1 MSTVSKRTAE
11 WAGLAGE
18 VLAALLGVLLIFLG
32 WEELGWILAVIGVLG
47 FVATSVRMWRGRSR
61 PAPAS
66 TE

>member
-1 MSTVSKRTAE
+1 MSTESKSTAQ
-11 WAGLAGE
+11 WAELAGE

-32 WEELGWILAVIGVLG
+32 WEELGWVLAVIGVLG
-47 FVATSVRMWRGRSR
+47 FVVTGVRMWRGRSR